1 MVLAPFRTVKQREWT
16 SSTHSLL
23 LPNYLGFRWERSA
36 YISYCI
42 SQNPNDFTSVN
53 SGIKLTF
60 DGEVHLRKVH
70 GVSWWRKLQQLPG
83 YEKLECRCCV
93 AEKE

>member
-1 MVLAPFRTVKQREWT
+1 MVLAPFRTVKQREWV

-23 LPNYLGFRWERSA
+23 LHNNLGFRWERSA

-42 SQNPNDFTSVN
+42 SQNPKDFTSVN

-60 DGEVHLRKVH
+60 DGEVHLRTLH
-70 GVSWWRKLQQLPG
+70 GVSCGGSCSNYPAMKKL
-83 YEKLECRCCV
+83 
-93 AEKE
+93 